1 MSAMDPMY
9 GIPAVIRYGISLFN
23 CWESKELVEA
33 GLQDYRE
40 RLNEYGDELMPE
52 YVAKNMDYI
61 DNLEAYIQEI
71 MAKLREMGYEVSD
84 DFILD
89 LEDLGI
95 VLDESKTRL
104 HKVIGDI
111 PKTEKKEPKFSS
123 VQRFSRHVF
132 ADYNKKF
139 SSQIELMLVAQY
151 VIDIAKEELKKYM
164 PEQQKSGDDRAL
176 SKTPKNID

>member
-61 DNLEAYIQEI
+61 L
-71 MAKLREMGYEVSD
+71 
-84 DFILD
+84 
-89 LEDLGI
+89 
-95 VLDESKTRL
+95 
-104 HKVIGDI
+104 
-111 PKTEKKEPKFSS
+111 SS
-123 VQRFSRHVF
+123 LQGSICLLYYLIRKDRYSR
-132 ADYNKKF
+132 
-139 SSQIELMLVAQY
+139 
-151 VIDIAKEELKKYM
+151 
-164 PEQQKSGDDRAL
+164 R
-176 SKTPKNID
+176 